1 VGVESHDPF
10 WNTVPALSSSLISPA
25 LEQLRDLRAAGRALL
40 PGECPSL
47 AWCLQQVP
55 DPRDPRGVRHTL
67 TSLLLAAVAAVLAGA
82 QSLAAVGE
90 WVADAPPQV
99 LAGLGIRRDPLTG
112 RFQPPAEATIR
123 RVLESVDAGALEA
136 AVGSWLAGQ
145 LKTSDQRPRPGRP
158 ARRALA
164 VDGKALRGTR
174 HASGDGQAAHLLAV
188 ADQQA
193 SAVLA
198 QASVDGKSNEITA
211 FAPLLEPLDLAGAVI
226 TADALHTQ
234 REHAQFLVSDK
245 RAHYILVVKRN
256 QPSLYAQVK
265 NLPWHHIPAGDTQR
279 NRGHGR
285 QEHRTLQA
293 ATVAAGLAFPHA
305 AQAIRV
311 TRRIRPLSG
320 KKKWRTFTIYAITS
334 LTASQAAPAQ
344 LAEWI
349 RGHWQI
355 EALHHIRDVTYG
367 EDASQVRTGN
377 GPQVMAALRNLVIGI
392 FKLAGTSNIAAA
404 CRHHARDATR
414 VLATLGLRSQ

>member
-1 VGVESHDPF
+1 
-10 WNTVPALSSSLISPA
+10 VPALSSSLISPA
-25 LEQLRDLRAAGRALL
+25 LEQLRDPRASGRPLP

-47 AWCLQQVP
+47 AECLQQVP

-67 TSLLLAAVAAVLAGA
+67 TSLLVAAVAAVLAGA
-82 QSLAAVGE
+82 QSLAAAGE

-99 LAGLGIRRDPLTG
+99 LAALGIRRDPLTG

-123 RVLESVDAGALEA
+123 RVLESVDAEALEA
-136 AVGSWLAGQ
+136 AVGSWLAGRLQ
-145 LKTSDQRPRPGRP
+145 ASDQRPGRGRR

-174 HASGDGQAAHLLAV
+174 HASGGGQAVHLLAV

-198 QASVDGKSNEITA
+198 QAAVDGKTNEITA

-245 RAHYILVVKRN
+245 HAHYILVVKRN

-265 NLPWHHIPAGDTQR
+265 NLPWRNIPPGDTQR
-279 NRGHGR
+279 DRGHGR
-285 QEHRTLQA
+285 EEHRTLQA

-311 TRRIRPLSG
+311 TRRIRPLSAG
-320 KKKWRTFTIYAITS
+320 KKWRTFTIYAITS

-344 LAEWI
+344 LAAWI

-367 EDASQVRTGN
+367 EDASQVRTGS
-377 GPQVMAALRNLVIGI
+377 GPQVMAALRNLVTGI
-392 FKLAGTSNIAAA
+392 FKLAGVRNIAAA
-404 CRHHARDATR
+404 CRRHARDATR